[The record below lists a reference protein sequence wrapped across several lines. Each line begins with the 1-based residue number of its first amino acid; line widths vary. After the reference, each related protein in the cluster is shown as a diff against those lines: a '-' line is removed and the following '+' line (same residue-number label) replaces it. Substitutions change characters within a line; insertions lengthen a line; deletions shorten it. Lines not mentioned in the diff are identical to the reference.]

1 MPLSRHKVG
10 NEYALGGR
18 DLYRAAD
25 QHDPEAVLDGVAMAG
40 LVGVLRQLGDLAEF
54 AAQVFHGLYD
64 EVMSTS
70 ARGHGLMLRVQQLE
84 AELPLLEK
92 DSCHRDYLYVA
103 SNKGVEWHTNPSLDH
118 GVVTTGD
125 TPRFIME
132 SIKQCRGP
140 PKLFMLDKYDIG
152 GEGACLKRYT
162 DPSFFKTDSACSSIL
177 QEGIHRE
184 RRPLRAMEIRPNLQN
199 EEIFRPPRPANTDSK
214 LESDSSGQ
222 ALGEVPTRR
231 RQLKYRQ
238 RNGSVFQNFRPH
250 MQNLNDKVSSEEKLL
265 TVDSPE
271 TNSEER
277 DIMVDT
283 SIDMDKLMGDRFGM
297 VCKNRSTIS
306 EEALSRSSDA
316 RSAGSSKEYNS
327 EVEIYVDALTT
338 MDSEVETDT
347 EHRNQ
352 GHRAFVRMDSNN
364 TCSDANNA
372 MASRSS
378 SFERKDLLDVA
389 SESGDVNDQHEEA
402 NVSTPQAKPVP
413 GEHERTSS
421 LEELFTQEKPAS
433 CDHERT
439 SSLEDLLMEDGHA
452 SGEQATDWSCNGIV
466 SNTVSNVTQDI
477 TKNAKEA
484 KENSNVATISFKK
497 IASKRS
503 KYVGGMELIASKV
516 GILPRKLSKKHDPFS
531 DSLRS
536 MAKQLLE
543 LKYDGTQDTELYEF
557 EDNDVGLDV
566 KCLEMYSPVEINES
580 AMQRIPSD
588 SPHDDVSLRECH
600 QEEVSHKS
608 EHDLPPTDSPQD
620 SVPDDGN
627 GFEDSHIHYLIGMSS
642 PIFLEEE
649 AYVGTECDEHSATPV
664 VNHILDHAEEK
675 IEEHAD
681 REVAEDTRTEVT
693 SENASDMGEN
703 SKEASICAGQVNGK
717 DINERNEYDA
727 YMSDDEDI
735 EHIQEQ
741 VVSDDMISSPVSS
754 KQSDNPCQIT
764 PLILSYADDK
774 IACKESDSYTPEA
787 HNITLS
793 ETLMT
798 VDLTKMISETETASE
813 AAIPDNE
820 QYYPEGAFGQDIAVS
835 SNEVGCQIE
844 QLTLC
849 NLSTV
854 PLLDSSVKTEENHE
868 LHWAVHQEIRSA
880 RNSST
885 EVLGDPLALDSR
897 DVPVPVISSF
907 DWMLNGTMHKSFN
920 VLPSQPTYGNV
931 EVSGSSEDIQDPPPL
946 PPLPPMQWRTNKLQT
961 GSSALSAKS
970 GRPPRPKPPVKHQE
984 SDDNSSLDVRNKA
997 AAIVQES
1004 SLHNDLSLQGK
1015 MVQPMVQ
1022 EGSLHDGLSLQDE
1035 MVQPMVSNEHEAN
1048 KLVSKDSQVN
1058 HVQEGDK
1065 EYVLQDSNS
1074 FSPSEVTRAPSDQDE
1089 NELIVIPEEAWSE
1102 FGDIKLI
1109 ADQDGKQQLSI
1120 GFSGCNGGMH
1130 TAGLST
1136 EKTIEK
1142 HQAYVDHK
1150 EREFLAVGSK
1160 KVTDSEE
1167 NKPNGAL
1174 KLDGILD
1181 PDLPAQLDDSE
1192 CSNSGD
1198 KSREVSTVLEEEP
1211 SMSLTHSVPR
1221 PPRYPLLPVTS
1232 HDRSMA
1238 PTLVQPS
1245 SKLSDEKN
1253 NILEQI
1259 KNKSFNLKPV
1269 LAKRPNVMGGPRTN
1283 LQVVAILE
1291 RAHAIR
1297 QAVADDDD
1305 EEDSWSE

>member
-103 SNKGVEWHTNPSLDH
+103 SNKGVEWHMNPSLKH

-162 DPSFFKTDSACSSIL
+162 DPSFFKMDSACSSIL
-177 QEGIHRE
+177 QEGIQRE

-199 EEIFRPPRPANTDSK
+199 EEIFRPPSPANTDSK
-214 LESDSSGQ
+214 LESDLSGQ

-231 RQLKYRQ
+231 KQLKYRQ

-250 MQNLNDKVSSEEKLL
+250 MQNLNDKVSSEEKLV

-271 TNSEER
+271 TNTEER
-277 DIMVDT
+277 DIMIDT
-283 SIDMDKLMGDRFGM
+283 SIDMDKLMGDRSGM
-297 VCKNRSTIS
+297 VRKNRSTIS

-316 RSAGSSKEYNS
+316 RSAGSSKGYNS

-347 EHRNQ
+347 EHRDQ
-352 GHRAFVRMDSNN
+352 WHRAFVRMDSDN

-402 NVSTPQAKPVP
+402 SLSTPQAKPVP

-421 LEELFTQEKPAS
+421 LEEPFVQEKLVS

-439 SSLEDLLMEDGHA
+439 SSLEDLLLEDGHA
-452 SGEQATDWSCNGIV
+452 SGEQATDWSCNAIV

-484 KENSNVATISFKK
+484 KENSNIATISFKK

-566 KCLEMYSPVEINES
+566 KCLEMYSPPVEINES

-600 QEEVSHKS
+600 QEEVSHES

-627 GFEDSHIHYLIGMSS
+627 GFEDSHIHYLTGMSS

-649 AYVGTECDEHSATPV
+649 AYAGTECDEHSATSV
-664 VNHILDHAEEK
+664 VNHILEHAEEK

-681 REVAEDTRTEVT
+681 GEVAEDTHTEVT
-693 SENASDMGEN
+693 SENASDMGED
-703 SKEASICAGQVNGK
+703 SKEASICAGQVNVK
-717 DINERNEYDA
+717 DINESNEYDA
-727 YMSDDEDI
+727 YMSDDENI
-735 EHIQEQ
+735 EHIEEQ

-764 PLILSYADDK
+764 PLILSYGDDTV
-774 IACKESDSYTPEA
+774 ACKESDSYNPEA

-793 ETLMT
+793 EALMT
-798 VDLTKMISETETASE
+798 VDLTKMVSETETA
-813 AAIPDNE
+813 IPGNE
-820 QYYPEGAFGQDIAVS
+820 QYYPESAFGQDIAVS

-849 NLSTV
+849 NSSTL
-854 PLLDSSVKTEENHE
+854 PLLDSTVKTEENHE
-868 LHWAVHQEIRSA
+868 LHWDVHQEIRSA

-897 DVPVPVISSF
+897 DIQVPVISSF

-920 VLPSQPTYGNV
+920 VLTSQPTYGNV

-1004 SLHNDLSLQGK
+1004 SLCNDSSLQGK

-1022 EGSLHDGLSLQDE
+1022 EGSLHNSLSLQDE
-1035 MVQPMVSNEHEAN
+1035 MVQPVVSSEHEAN

-1074 FSPSEVTRAPSDQDE
+1074 FSPSEVTCTPSNQDE

-1120 GFSGCNGGMH
+1120 GFSGCNG
-1130 TAGLST
+1130 A
-1136 EKTIEK
+1136 
-1142 HQAYVDHK
+1142 A
-1150 EREFLAVGSK
+1150 GSK

-1174 KLDGILD
+1174 KQDGILD
-1181 PDLPAQLDDSE
+1181 PDLPTQQDDSE

-1232 HDRSMA
+1232 HDRSMLRKA

>member
-103 SNKGVEWHTNPSLDH
+103 SNKGVEWHMNPSLEH

-162 DPSFFKTDSACSSIL
+162 DPSFFKMDSACSSIL
-177 QEGIHRE
+177 QEGIQRE

-199 EEIFRPPRPANTDSK
+199 EEIFRPPSPANTDSK
-214 LESDSSGQ
+214 LESDLSGQ

-231 RQLKYRQ
+231 KQLKYRQ

-250 MQNLNDKVSSEEKLL
+250 MQNLNDKVSSEEKLV

-271 TNSEER
+271 TNTEER
-277 DIMVDT
+277 DIMIDT
-283 SIDMDKLMGDRFGM
+283 SIDMDKLMGDRSGM
-297 VCKNRSTIS
+297 VRKNRSTIS

-316 RSAGSSKEYNS
+316 RSAGSSKGYNS

-347 EHRNQ
+347 EHRDQ
-352 GHRAFVRMDSNN
+352 WHRAFVRMDSDN

-402 NVSTPQAKPVP
+402 SLSTPQAKPVP

-421 LEELFTQEKPAS
+421 LEEPFVQEKLVS

-439 SSLEDLLMEDGHA
+439 SSLEDLLLEDGHA
-452 SGEQATDWSCNGIV
+452 SGEQATDWSCNAIV

-484 KENSNVATISFKK
+484 KENSNIATISFKK

-566 KCLEMYSPVEINES
+566 KCLEMYSPPVEINES

-600 QEEVSHKS
+600 QEEVSHES

-627 GFEDSHIHYLIGMSS
+627 GFEDSHIHYLTGMSS

-649 AYVGTECDEHSATPV
+649 AYAGTECDEHSATSV
-664 VNHILDHAEEK
+664 VNHILEHAEEK

-681 REVAEDTRTEVT
+681 GEVAEDTHTEVT
-693 SENASDMGEN
+693 SENASDMGED
-703 SKEASICAGQVNGK
+703 SKEASICAGQVNVK
-717 DINERNEYDA
+717 DINESNEYDA
-727 YMSDDEDI
+727 YMSDDENI
-735 EHIQEQ
+735 EHIEEQ

-764 PLILSYADDK
+764 PLILSYGDDTV
-774 IACKESDSYTPEA
+774 ACKESDSYNPEA

-793 ETLMT
+793 EALMT
-798 VDLTKMISETETASE
+798 VDLTKMVSETETA
-813 AAIPDNE
+813 IPGNE
-820 QYYPEGAFGQDIAVS
+820 QYYPESAFGQDIAVS

-849 NLSTV
+849 NSSTL
-854 PLLDSSVKTEENHE
+854 PLLDSTVKTEENHE
-868 LHWAVHQEIRSA
+868 LHWDVHQEIRSA

-897 DVPVPVISSF
+897 DIQVPVISSF

-920 VLPSQPTYGNV
+920 VLTSQPTYGNV

-984 SDDNSSLDVRNKA
+984 SDDNSSLDWF
-997 AAIVQES
+997 
-1004 SLHNDLSLQGK
+1004 
-1015 MVQPMVQ
+1015 
-1022 EGSLHDGLSLQDE
+1022 
-1035 MVQPMVSNEHEAN
+1035 
-1048 KLVSKDSQVN
+1048 LVSMRQINSLARILS
-1058 HVQEGDK
+1058 HV
-1065 EYVLQDSNS
+1065 YASN
-1074 FSPSEVTRAPSDQDE
+1074 QDE

-1142 HQAYVDHK
+1142 HQAYLDHK
-1150 EREFLAVGSK
+1150 EKEFLAAGSK

-1174 KLDGILD
+1174 KQDGILD
-1181 PDLPAQLDDSE
+1181 PDLPTQQDDSE